1 MPLNW
6 VYFDPSS
13 RGRTKIIIF
22 NSNSAENRNPAV
34 NPSAFSAG
42 DSQRFADLHVRRRHR
57 RHGENGR
64 LLTLERQEEGGHGMA
79 APPQGGRRR
88 ESGDRNL
95 GVLRRVS
102 LAREAVRLSSNN
114 TMRRRMPRTGPSRWM
129 DI

>member
-6 VYFDPSS
+6 VYFDPIS
-13 RGRTKIIIF
+13 RGRIKIIIF

-34 NPSAFSAG
+34 NPLAFSAG

-95 GVLRRVS
+95 GVLRRGGWGGHS
-102 LAREAVRLSSNN
+102 LDLWANVGRRQFPQQGRLC
-114 TMRRRMPRTGPSRWM
+114 
-129 DI
+129 D